1 MDMDQQTVF
10 EIDLLGLFRYLK
22 RKLRIIAL
30 VTVLCA
36 VMSFLVSC
44 FVLPREYIA
53 STRVYVLSRSVS
65 DGLDSYDF
73 AMSNYMISDLE
84 VLITGRNVTESV
96 IGKLNLDMTHE
107 ALSRKIV
114 VSAEGNTRVLQISA
128 TDCDAQM
135 AADIANAVRDVASEQ
150 LKSIMDLEAVNLVYE
165 AKAPHEPTSPNVVK
179 NTLSAAGVA
188 LILAVCILSSAFFLN
203 DSINGKE
210 DTDKQ
215 EQGNDSFQ
223 KVKV

>member
-96 IGKLNLDMTHE
+96 IDKLNLDMTHE

-165 AKAPHEPTSPNVVK
+165 AKAPQEPTSPNVVK
-179 NTLSAAGVA
+179 NTLCVAGTA

-203 DSINGKE
+203 DSINRKE
-210 DTDKQ
+210 DMEKQ